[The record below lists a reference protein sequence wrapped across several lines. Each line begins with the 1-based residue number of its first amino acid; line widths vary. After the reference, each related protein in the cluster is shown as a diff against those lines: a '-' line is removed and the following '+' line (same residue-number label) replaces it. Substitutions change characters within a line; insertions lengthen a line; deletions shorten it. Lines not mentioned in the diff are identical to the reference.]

1 MTASEVE
8 PKESTTESPDLESIE
23 VKYETISSD
32 ESDSEIS
39 TSHYRSVNEAEANVS
54 VSNTGRNIDR
64 LSMDT
69 FVSTDCA
76 PSNIPVTPQIDSE
89 MNQDEMFEEEI
100 EICEDSKAFIKLES
114 DDDDD
119 DDDYD
124 DTSPSSTGSD
134 LIMINEDMP
143 YCNTDQCHTPMQK
156 PPTKRASLETAP
168 ENSVKKQKIDE
179 NDKINGNYK
188 NNENDQIVSNQSTGA
203 IGELIYFISLGR
215 WLLNNFGAKPN
226 FCSRPIP
233 RLKNI

>member
-8 PKESTTESPDLESIE
+8 PKEPTTESPDLAPIE

-39 TSHYRSVNEAEANVS
+39 TSHYRSVNEAEANVG

-134 LIMINEDMP
+134 LIMINEEMS
-143 YCNTDQCHTPMQK
+143 YFSTDQCQTPMQK
-156 PPTKRASLETAP
+156 PTTKRAQEMEMAP
-168 ENSVKKQKIDE
+168 ENSVKKQKINE
-179 NDKINGNYK
+179 NDQING
-188 NNENDQIVSNQSTGA
+188 NDQIVSNQSTGA

-215 WLLNNFGAKPN
+215 WFLNNFGAKPK
-226 FCSRPIP
+226 FCGSPIP